1 MKRNLRCLMLLAS
14 LSLVLFIASCAREES
29 RLTRVAVMGDA
40 NLQAQPDTAVLV
52 ISVVTQNKQA
62 ISAQQEN
69 ARRSEAVIEAVKR
82 TIGGELEINTS
93 DYSLEPQQTYRS
105 NQMPTIIGYEA
116 RNSVTVKV
124 KELDKVGAVIDAASQ
139 AGANSIQSVSF
150 ILREDNPA
158 RGHTLAAATRQAMTK
173 AQSVAQALG
182 GRVVRVV
189 EGQEG
194 GTTRTL
200 GMDENTGTAGANM
213 NSNMSA
219 TSASYDAKRQTPMEA
234 GSLNVRSQVQLVV
247 EIEARP

>member
-1 MKRNLRCLMLLAS
+1 MKNSLRCVILLS
-14 LSLVLFIASCAREES
+14 PFLLVLFVASCASEES
-29 RLTRVAVMGDA
+29 RLTRVAVLGDA

-52 ISVVTQNKQA
+52 ISVVTQDKQA
-62 ISAQQEN
+62 INAQQEN
-69 ARRSEAVIEAVKR
+69 ARKSEAVIEAVKR
-82 TIGGELEINTS
+82 TIGGEPEINTS
-93 DYSLEPQQTYRS
+93 DYSLQPQQSYRS

-116 RNSVTVKV
+116 RNSVTVKL

-139 AGANSIQSVSF
+139 AGANNIQSVSF

-158 RGHTLAAATRQAMTK
+158 RGRTLAEATRQAMTK
-173 AQSVAQALG
+173 AQSLAQALG

-200 GMDENTGTAGANM
+200 AMDETAGNAGTMNM
-213 NSNMSA
+213 NSNM
-219 TSASYDAKRQTPMEA
+219 SYDAKRQTPVEA